1 MVGTAELQLRE
12 RQQAAYSL
20 EIKGKDYIKRNRY
33 MKIEAKKVVTLQ
45 YDLYVDGEN
54 GQEEMMEQAT
64 AERPLVYCH
73 GEGMMLPAFEQ
84 HMAGLQEGEAFDFRI
99 ACEDA
104 YGEYD
109 TDGVM
114 QLDKKMFYNGD
125 GEFDSER
132 VYVGAIVP
140 MNTMD
145 GQVINAQIA
154 EITKEHVTID
164 LNHPLAGE
172 NLHFV
177 GKVLNIREVTEGEL
191 KALHHRGCGGG
202 CGGCKGS
209 CDDCGGECNCN

>member
-1 MVGTAELQLRE
+1 
-12 RQQAAYSL
+12 
-20 EIKGKDYIKRNRY
+20 
-33 MKIEAKKVVTLQ
+33 MKVENQKVVTLQ

-54 GQEEMMEQAT
+54 GQEEVMEKAT
-64 AERPLVYCH
+64 ADAPLVYCH
-73 GEGMMLPAFEQ
+73 GEGMMLPAFERA
-84 HMAGLQEGEAFDFRI
+84 MEGLAEGEAFDFRI
-99 ACEDA
+99 PCEEA

-109 TDGVM
+109 TDGVL

-140 MNTMD
+140 MKTAD
-145 GQVINAQIA
+145 GQIINAQIA

-177 GKVLNIREVTEGEL
+177 GKVLNIRQVTEGEL
-191 KALHHRGCGGG
+191 KALHHRGCGGCGGHCGGGDCNSDCGEGG
-202 CGGCKGS
+202 CGG
-209 CDDCGGECNCN
+209 NCHC